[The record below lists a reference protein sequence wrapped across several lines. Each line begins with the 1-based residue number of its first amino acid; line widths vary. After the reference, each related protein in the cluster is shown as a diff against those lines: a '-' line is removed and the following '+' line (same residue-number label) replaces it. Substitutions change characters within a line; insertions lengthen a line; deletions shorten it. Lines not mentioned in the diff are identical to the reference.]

1 MKSAYELAMERLA
14 KSAPPVK
21 LTAEQKRRLA
31 ELEGEY
37 KAKFADREIFLHG
50 QIAKERDKGE
60 DEAVGQLE
68 RQLQSDRKSIQAELE
83 AQKEKVRQG
92 K

>member
-60 DEAVGQLE
+60 AEAVGQLE